1 MQFDLFDQQEA
12 KAQVGERQ
20 TDIEALIAA
29 AKSNMAAYAKAGDAA
44 AMRAGQV
51 MIDQLE
57 QY

>member
-1 MQFDLFDQQEA
+1 MQFDLFDQQDA

-29 AKSNMAAYAKAGDAA
+29 AKNNMAAYAKAGDAA
-44 AMRAGQV
+44 AIRAGQV
-51 MIDQLE
+51 MIDQLK